1 MITEKV
7 STGVKLKV
15 HSLIDKVYHPT
26 NLQMAWVK
34 VKANKGAGG
43 IDGIYIGEF
52 EKVAEEQLKAL
63 HENLKEETYNPL
75 PVKRIYIPKRGKPK
89 ERRPLGIPTVRDRV
103 CQQAL
108 KNRLEPIFED
118 TFNNCSFGYRPARSP
133 HHAMR
138 KIWQEIKQGNQWI
151 VDADLHDYFGT
162 VNHKKLIDM
171 VAEKVSDG
179 RILNLIAKMLKAGY
193 IDKKCR
199 FETKVG
205 TPQGSVISPLLSNIY
220 LTPFDNAITDKGFKL
235 TRFADDWLITCKSKA
250 EAEKALKAAKEELAK
265 LGLALNKNKTRIT
278 NIKWGFEFLG
288 YKIKQGKGLKLA
300 KSKIKIIANKLNLY
314 AFPSE
319 ASINRF
325 MDIIRQRTKR
335 RISLT
340 LKEIVENINPVI
352 RGWGNYY
359 HKANVRKLFNRLD
372 RWVIRRLW
380 SHQYKRWRNTG
391 WKKYPTKRLYA
402 EFGLVNL
409 IQLIPGLERR
419 PAL

>member
-1 MITEKV
+1 MT
-7 STGVKLKV
+7 
-15 HSLIDKVYHPT
+15 
-26 NLQMAWVK
+26 A
-34 VKANKGAGG
+34 
-43 IDGIYIGEF
+43 
-52 EKVAEEQLKAL
+52 
-63 HENLKEETYNPL
+63 
-75 PVKRIYIPKRGKPK
+75 
-89 ERRPLGIPTVRDRV
+89 
-103 CQQAL
+103 
-108 KNRLEPIFED
+108 
-118 TFNNCSFGYRPARSP
+118 
-133 HHAMR
+133 
-138 KIWQEIKQGNQWI
+138 
-151 VDADLHDYFGT
+151 
-162 VNHKKLIDM
+162 
-171 VAEKVSDG
+171 
-179 RILNLIAKMLKAGY
+179 
-193 IDKKCR
+193 
-199 FETKVG
+199 
-205 TPQGSVISPLLSNIY
+205 
-220 LTPFDNAITDKGFKL
+220 KGFKL

-250 EAEKALKAAKEELAK
+250 EAQKALEAAKEELAK

-325 MDIIRQRTKR
+325 MDTIRQRTKR
-335 RISLT
+335 KIPLT

-359 HKANVRKLFNRLD
+359 RKANVRKLFNRLD

-419 PAL
+419 PAPS